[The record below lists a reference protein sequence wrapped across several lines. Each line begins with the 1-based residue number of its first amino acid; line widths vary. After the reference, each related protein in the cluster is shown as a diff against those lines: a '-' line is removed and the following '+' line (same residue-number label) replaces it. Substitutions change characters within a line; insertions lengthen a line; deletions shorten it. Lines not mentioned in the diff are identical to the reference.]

1 MSAFP
6 VFGIIFGALRLTGLV
21 LGLDERELFAVR
33 SG

>member
-6 VFGIIFGALRLTGLV
+6 VFGIIIGALRLIGLV
-21 LGLDERELFAVR
+21 LELDERAPFAVR